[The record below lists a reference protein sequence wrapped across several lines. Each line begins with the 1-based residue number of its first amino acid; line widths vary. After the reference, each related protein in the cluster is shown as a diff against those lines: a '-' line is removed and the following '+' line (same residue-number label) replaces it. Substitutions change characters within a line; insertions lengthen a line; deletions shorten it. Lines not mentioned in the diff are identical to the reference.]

1 MPAANGRPHVA
12 DQGAAVTAAARSALT
27 DDSPLHDARGLTS
40 GGSQARILLDGQ
52 VYTLRITRQ
61 GKLIL
66 TK

>member
-1 MPAANGRPHVA
+1 MTISPNFLNALPAHQAEALCDGGNLANI
-12 DQGAAVTAAARSALT
+12 
-27 DDSPLHDARGLTS
+27 LHN
-40 GGSQARILLDGQ
+40 GQ